1 MQVPFVYKFL
11 KGLEVIFNK
20 VCYTIASKKSSSK
33 NKRLTG
39 TFSQV
44 NNSSKYISFKH
55 DTKRND
61 ITIEPNE
68 AYTQENLALLS
79 QYLANEEIEQ
89 AKKTYRS
96 KLSITSNTNLQGL
109 TTLKEIL
116 QREINRL

>member
-33 NKRLTG
+33 NKRLTS